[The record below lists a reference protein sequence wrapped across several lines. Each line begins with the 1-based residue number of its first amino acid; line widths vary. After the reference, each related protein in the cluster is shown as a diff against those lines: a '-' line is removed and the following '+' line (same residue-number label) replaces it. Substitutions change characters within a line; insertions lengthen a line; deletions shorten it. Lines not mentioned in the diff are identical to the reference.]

1 MEKMNVSQTPQTF
14 EEWWVGSH
22 YRRFVRN
29 EGVPLY
35 EGSALENLAT
45 VPLKDWERRG
55 GRAAY
60 TRLGDQEIVNL
71 QIIEIPAKGE
81 LKPERHMYEAVMYV
95 MSGTGATTIWQEGE
109 SKQTIEWGEGALLA
123 IPLNAWHQEFNSS
136 GDKPCRILFGT
147 NMAQVINLYHNLDF
161 VFNNPF
167 VFKDRYSY
175 SVERDYAEKG
185 QHWNLRLFQ
194 TNFVPDI
201 NSFALDSWK
210 ELGTRT
216 SMMRLYM
223 GNTSSRIHILEV
235 SEGTYVTAHRHGPGA
250 HVVIIGGEG
259 YEYFFMPG
267 NEMNPDKRRKVTT
280 KPYTVICPKL
290 NEYHQHFNTGKVPL
304 RQLAFKGWDQS
315 PATTTSRGQYDP
327 MGAAR
332 SDNPHGWAFKLR
344 YDEEDPSIR
353 EEYYRELEK
362 NGIALRL
369 EPIDQ
374 GPG

>member
-1 MEKMNVSQTPQTF
+1 MSQTAQTF

-22 YRRFVRN
+22 YRSFIKQ

-35 EGSALENLAT
+35 EGSALENLET
-45 VPLKDWERRG
+45 LSLTDWERRG
-55 GRAAY
+55 GKAAY
-60 TRLGDQEIVNL
+60 TRLGDQEVVNL

-81 LKPERHMYEAVMYV
+81 LKAERHMYEAVMYV

-109 SKQTIEWGEGALLA
+109 PRQTIEWGKGALLA

-136 GDKPCRILFGT
+136 GEKPCRILFGT

-167 VFKDRYSY
+167 IFKDRYSY
-175 SVERDYAEKG
+175 SAKSDYAEKG
-185 QHWNLRLFQ
+185 KHWNLRLFQ
-194 TNFVPDI
+194 TNFIPDI

-216 SMMRLYM
+216 SIMRLYM
-223 GNTSSRIHILEV
+223 GNSSSRIHILEV

-250 HVVIIGGEG
+250 HVITIDGEG
-259 YEYFFMPG
+259 YEYLFMPG
-267 NEMNPDKRRKVTT
+267 DEMNPDKRRKVTT
-280 KPYTVICPKL
+280 KASTVIAPKR
-290 NEYHQHFNTGKVPL
+290 NEYHQHFNTGKGPL
-304 RQLAFKGWDQS
+304 KQLAFKGWDPS
-315 PATTTSRGQYDP
+315 PATTTSQGEYDP

-332 SDNPHGWAFKLR
+332 SNNINDWAFKIR
-344 YDEEDPSIR
+344 YDKEDPSIR

-362 NGIALRL
+362 NGVTLRL

-374 GPG
+374 GSG